1 MFNRYS
7 TPDYVIELANCA
19 IKSLEEE
26 TDPEYEQHSS
36 ALHSILFACH
46 LRLGNN
52 KQAYKSMIDNL
63 DNDQKQNCLRQFI
76 VNLCETGKF
85 KELVN
90 YSYLDL
96 QDNFVSIL
104 ESKARSCCIQKNID
118 SKINNGKNRKLLN
131 ETEKAPINYYYILY
145 SYFMNTF
152 NYRQAA
158 QAIYDYY
165 RQLSQE
171 FNSNVTMLKLQANA
185 LLIARN
191 CLKCL
196 EGAKYSWIVKNSI
209 KKTDHNDKH
218 QLKRKRG
225 YFSDDDNKNNNN
237 YKVSQILKKAS
248 LASNFFSSF
257 WQQEKTII
265 EIVDVDELLREHELI
280 NARIKLLER
289 NAKEYAIAA
298 TPLCPDEIVILL
310 VSASLYEQAFKISEL
325 FDLRLEPIFDGMT
338 SKFVQLLHGS
348 YNRKRIDSEMFAL
361 IGESN
366 LEDQS
371 LHQFD
376 SSKQKLLVDDDNF
389 TVELLDVFYE
399 NTSSKTDWDFICYS
413 SLSICDRM
421 WYMIMYYLRIY
432 QRHPTI
438 STKYFKTVTE
448 KLLSNGIMIPISLIK
463 IYKVF

>member
-19 IKSLEEE
+19 IKSLEAE

-90 YSYLDL
+90 YSYINLE
-96 QDNFVSIL
+96 DNFVAIL
-104 ESKARSCCIQKNID
+104 ESKARSSCIQKNID
-118 SKINNGKNRKLLN
+118 SRISNGKCRKLLN

-171 FNSNVTMLKLQANA
+171 FNANETMLKLQANA

-196 EGAKYSWIVKNSI
+196 EGTKYSWIVKNSI
-209 KKTDHNDKH
+209 KKTDHNDKN

-225 YFSDDDNKNNNN
+225 YFSEDEYNN
-237 YKVSQILKKAS
+237 YKVSQVKI
-248 LASNFFSSF
+248 NFFILNF
-257 WQQEKTII
+257 CLLFQQEKTII

-280 NARIKLLER
+280 NARLKLLER

-325 FDLRLEPIFDGMT
+325 FNLNLEPIFEGMT

-348 YNRKRIDSEMFAL
+348 YNRRRIDSEMFAL

-371 LHQFD
+371 LHPFD
-376 SSKQKLLVDDDNF
+376 SSKQKLVDDDNF

-399 NTSSKTDWDFICYS
+399 NTSSKADWDFICYS

-432 QRHPTI
+432 QRYPTV